1 MSKHVNS
8 TAYSPSPLKLALVA
22 VATLMLAACA
32 ATARQERKDKDAASY
47 NTQLGVEYM
56 RQGDLARAKEKLDRA
71 VSEDPQSADA
81 HSARAMLFQRMGE
94 PAKADNEFHTALRVA
109 PHDPQVINSYAVF
122 LCSNGRSEE
131 GVKTFLEAARNPLY
145 RTPEAA
151 YANAGVCLRA
161 AKRDDEAAANFNRA
175 LQVRPDYAEAAF
187 QLANLQFDHHQL
199 PAARSQIDTFLG
211 SHDATPDLLL
221 LAVRVARAQGDRG
234 SAQGFARRLQR
245 DFAGTDQARALAAL
259 DRNPG

>member
-1 MSKHVNS
+1 MSKHVN
-8 TAYSPSPLKLALVA
+8 TAYIPSRLRLTLVVLVTLA
-22 VATLMLAACA
+22 LAACA
-32 ATARQERKDKDAASY
+32 ATLRQERKDKDAASY

-71 VSEDPQSADA
+71 VNEDPQSADA

-94 PAKADNEFHTALRVA
+94 PSKADGEFHQALRIA

-122 LCSNGRSEE
+122 LCSNGRAEE
-131 GVKTFLEAARNPLY
+131 GVKTFLQAAHDPLY

-161 AKRDDEAAANFNRA
+161 AKRDDEAAADFIRA

-187 QLANLQFDHHQL
+187 QLANLQFDHGQL
-199 PAARSQIDTFLG
+199 PAARSQIDSFLG

-221 LAVRVARAQGDRG
+221 LAVRVARAQGDRSG
-234 SAQGFARRLQR
+234 AQGFARRLQR

>member
-8 TAYSPSPLKLALVA
+8 TAYPLSPLKLTLLGL
-22 VATLMLAACA
+22 ATLALAACA
-32 ATARQERKDKDAASY
+32 ATVRQERKDKDAASY

-56 RQGDLARAKEKLDRA
+56 RQGDLARAKDKLDRA
-71 VSEDPQSADA
+71 VNEDPQSADA
-81 HSARAMLFQRMGE
+81 HSARAMLFERMGE
-94 PAKADNEFHTALRVA
+94 PSKADGEFHSALRIG

-122 LCSNGRSEE
+122 LCSNGRREQ
-131 GVKTFLEAARNPLY
+131 GVKTFLEAAHNPLY

-151 YANAGVCLRA
+151 YTNAGVCQRA
-161 AKRDDEAAANFNRA
+161 AKHDDEAAVNFSHA

-187 QLANLQFDHHQL
+187 QLANLQFDHGQL
-199 PAARSQIDTFLG
+199 PAARSQIDAFLG

-234 SAQGFARRLQR
+234 AAQGFARRLQR
-245 DFAGTDQARALAAL
+245 DFAGTEQARELAAL